1 MNFPETSPPPAA
13 IQKHH
18 DDNPNPKSCATNT
31 NNSNN
36 FNENTVLVKNNIA
49 TNPTKNDSKKQ
60 NSHQDTSKNNK
71 NDNGNNNTAPN
82 ISTGNDKNM
91 VYNRRIAHA
100 TTATVINNRFTT
112 KCTLDIRPEK
122 PNSIINS
129 SKIHQKIFEAIKHID
144 ESVAIITHENKR
156 ITNSNTFPTDNKDK
170 IIFPD
175 QRICKITKRVYIYPL
190 HWSPN

>member
-1 MNFPETSPPPAA
+1 MESPETPPSPAA
-13 IQKHH
+13 IQNHH

-36 FNENTVLVKNNIA
+36 PNENTALVKNNTA
-49 TNPTKNDSKKQ
+49 TNLPKNDSKKQ

-82 ISTGNDKNM
+82 ISTGNEKNK

-122 PNSIINS
+122 PTSIINS
-129 SKIHQKIFEAIKHID
+129 SKIHQKIFEAIKNID
-144 ESVAIITHENKR
+144 ESVAIITHEKKNHQQQY
-156 ITNSNTFPTDNKDK
+156 FPN
-170 IIFPD
+170 
-175 QRICKITKRVYIYPL
+175 
-190 HWSPN
+190 W